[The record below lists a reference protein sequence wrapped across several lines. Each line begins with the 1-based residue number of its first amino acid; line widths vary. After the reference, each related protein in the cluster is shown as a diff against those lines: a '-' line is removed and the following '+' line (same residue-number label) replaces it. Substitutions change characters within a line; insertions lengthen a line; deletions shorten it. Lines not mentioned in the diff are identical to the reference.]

1 MDRAEQPV
9 SVVVSIA
16 DDHLDDL
23 TEVVADL
30 RKVGL
35 RVTEVMDAVG
45 MITGTV
51 PKSALDELECV
62 PGVAEVER
70 QRSVNVAPPEEDV
83 Q

>member
-9 SVVVSIA
+9 SVVVSVA

-30 RKVGL
+30 RKAGL
-35 RVTEVMDAVG
+35 RVADVMEPVG

-51 PKSALDELECV
+51 AGDSIDALESV

-70 QRSVNVAPPEEDV
+70 QRTHYVPPPEEDV